1 MKLKIKFLKDTT
13 KEFEINKR
21 DDQFINIVNK
31 NKSSIHKNK
40 KKYSRKIKH
49 KTVL

>member
-1 MKLKIKFLKDTT
+1 MKVKVKFLREPIKA
-13 KEFEINKR
+13 FEINKR
-21 DDQFINIVNK
+21 DDEFINIINK

-40 KKYSRKIKH
+40 KKYNRKIKH

>member
-1 MKLKIKFLKDTT
+1 MKVKINFLKEPI
-13 KEFEINKR
+13 KAFEINKR
-21 DDQFINIVNK
+21 DDELINIINK

-40 KKYSRKIKH
+40 KKYNRKIKH

>member
-1 MKLKIKFLKDTT
+1 MKVKIKFLKEPI

-21 DDQFINIVNK
+21 DDEFINIINK

-40 KKYSRKIKH
+40 KKYNRKIKH

>member
-1 MKLKIKFLKDTT
+1 MKLKIKFLKDSI

-21 DDQFINIVNK
+21 DDEFINIINK
-31 NKSSIHKNK
+31 NKNSIHKNK
-40 KKYSRKIKH
+40 KKYTRKIKH